1 MISVTGNNK
10 NQQQNKIITLRMRE
24 RKSDPVMSI
33 QCTYTTVDL
42 FVSTALFAEKGLIK
56 SFQIFAQVLL
66 LQRESVSLSNDTSK
80 AFAVGLGDSVF
91 V

>member
-1 MISVTGNNK
+1 MISVTGNKK
-10 NQQQNKIITLRMRE
+10 NQQQNITLRMR
-24 RKSDPVMSI
+24 RWKNDPVMSI

-56 SFQIFAQVLL
+56 SVQIFAQVLL
-66 LQRESVSLSNDTSK
+66 LQRESVCLSNDTSK